1 MKKSMLMLFGLMTMA
16 FLVGCT
22 PKTSEVE
29 TPVEEDVVVDVE
41 EENFD
46 VELPEWA
53 KTSLTNE
60 ELEWL
65 TETNFPKWYT
75 YTVYNMETEES
86 NNGEYTYPEDIS
98 HSLLLPIHATMAS
111 REVTSSSIED
121 GMIYTL
127 AKVTLQDDT
136 EVEILYINDPVTL
149 NFVAANVE
157 NGNETTNYQFV
168 Y

>member
-1 MKKSMLMLFGLMTMA
+1 MKKSMFMLFGLMTMA

-22 PKTSEVE
+22 TKTPEAE
-29 TPVEEDVVVDVE
+29 APVEENVVVDVE

-53 KTSLTNE
+53 KTSLTDE

-98 HSLLLPIHATMAS
+98 HTLLLPIHATMAN
-111 REVTSSSIED
+111 REVLSSAIED

-127 AKVTLQDDT
+127 TKVTLQDDT

>member
-1 MKKSMLMLFGLMTMA
+1 MKKSMFMLFGLMTMA

-22 PKTSEVE
+22 TKTPEAE
-29 TPVEEDVVVDVE
+29 TPVEENVVEVE

-53 KTSLTNE
+53 KTSLTDD

-75 YTVYNMETEES
+75 YTVYNMETEQS
-86 NNGEYTYPEDIS
+86 DKWEYTYPEDLD

-111 REVTSSSIED
+111 REVITSGIED

-127 AKVTLQDDT
+127 TKVTLQDDT
-136 EVEILYINDPVTL
+136 EVEVLYINNPVTL

>member
-22 PKTSEVE
+22 TKTPEAE
-29 TPVEEDVVVDVE
+29 TPVEENVVEVE
-41 EENFD
+41 EENLD

-53 KTSLTNE
+53 KTSLTDD

-75 YTVYNMETEES
+75 YTVYNMETEQS
-86 NNGEYTYPEDIS
+86 DKWEYTYPEDIS
-98 HSLLLPIHATMAS
+98 HTLLLPIHATMAN
-111 REVTSSSIED
+111 REVLSSAIED

-127 AKVTLQDDT
+127 TKVTLQDDT